1 HLFTMKKYTT
11 LLFFV
16 SLILLILGFI
26 THKITGESFQY
37 ISLGGFLFAII
48 KILLVTVTI
57 SLAAAM
63 TVPAIIIDLIMMLV
77 AGYGMLVTASVWNIV
92 WNEYTMDWFWHT
104 TSGSSLFF
112 ASLVLIII
120 SAFVYRKT

>member
-1 HLFTMKKYTT
+1 MRKYTN

-16 SLILLILGFI
+16 SLILLILGFV
-26 THKITGESFQY
+26 TSKITMESFQY
-37 ISLGGFLFAII
+37 ISLTGFLFAIL
-48 KILLVTVTI
+48 KILLITIAI

-63 TVPAIIIDLIMMLV
+63 TLPALVIDLIMMLV
-77 AGYGMLVTASVWNIV
+77 AGYDLLVTTSLWNIV

-112 ASLVLIII
+112 ATLLLIILTV
-120 SAFVYRKT
+120 FVYRKG

>member
-1 HLFTMKKYTT
+1 MRKYTN

-16 SLILLILGFI
+16 SLILLILGFV
-26 THKITGESFQY
+26 TSKITMESFHY
-37 ISLGGFLFAII
+37 ISLTGFLFAIL
-48 KILLVTVTI
+48 KILLITIAI

-63 TVPAIIIDLIMMLV
+63 TLPALVIDLIMMLV
-77 AGYGMLVTASVWNIV
+77 AGYDLLVTTSLWNIV

-112 ASLVLIII
+112 ATLLLIILTV
-120 SAFVYRKT
+120 FVYRKG